1 MRVNFKTFLKQKLSL
16 RYVTSRVRQLKCF
29 KMDAVAAS
37 SIVTPSAQN
46 GLEIVKNSKAVVT
59 ILIFD
64 TC

>member
-29 KMDAVAAS
+29 NWTLVAAS
-37 SIVTPSAQN
+37 SVVTPTTLN